1 MHYSNT
7 SLKIASLFLPRSY
20 LCFPASSLS
29 RFKSDRGSLDRRNT
43 GSIYTLVG
51 RQQSKRLKPVSA
63 VTTHRDILHL
73 SQEWEINFMMRIPC
87 AKENIGLI
95 VERLVGSAFLP
106 VSYFNFIS
114 CILVEFHPTFNLL
127 LCLLHWVVS
136 FWRGSNEMWQA
147 GIYSLN

>member
-7 SLKIASLFLPRSY
+7 RLKIASLFLPRSY

-51 RQQSKRLKPVSA
+51 RQQSKCLKPVSA

-73 SQEWEINFMMRIPC
+73 SQEWEINFKMRIPC

-106 VSYFNFIS
+106 VSYFIS
-114 CILVEFHPTFNLL
+114 CILVQFHPTFNLL
-127 LCLLHWVVS
+127 LSLLHWVVS
-136 FWRGSNEMWQA
+136 FCRGSNEMWQA